1 MRASLFAV
9 LLLLIAVP
17 AAAQADT
24 QSGPSATLSQTLSAP
39 ENPQV
44 GQKISVAV
52 TIDHPADTQVIPP
65 ESFDQGRWEIVNSTA
80 TESPVENR
88 LKTVWT
94 LDYAVFRP
102 GTTTLNPME
111 FLVIAAGDDANP
123 TVLQTEPVDVK
134 VLTSWPDDVDP
145 TFSEPQPPGSI
156 WVDDYT
162 LAYVGG
168 GLGGVALLGLAVW
181 GWRRRR
187 EDAIEIYVPPPP
199 PHEVALNKLGALA
212 GSDLME
218 RGQYMIYYVRLSEAV
233 REYLGKIYGFPG
245 TELTTYE
252 IEQRLVGVKFPRGVA
267 AEDIVSLLQH
277 CDFVKFGGVEP
288 TISQST
294 DALRR
299 AFSIV
304 ELTKPKPFYPPKE
317 TASGAP
323 TPESDA
329 DAMEEDEA
337 TQWAP
342 KEEE

>member
-1 MRASLFAV
+1 M
-9 LLLLIAVP
+9 LIAVP

-24 QSGPSATLSQTLSAP
+24 QSGPDATLAQTHSAP
-39 ENPQV
+39 ENTQV
-44 GQKISVAV
+44 GQKITLTV
-52 TIDHPADTQVIPP
+52 TIDHPVDTQVVPP
-65 ESFDQGRWEIVNSTA
+65 ESFDQGRWEIVNSSSVETPA
-80 TESPVENR
+80 ESR
-88 LKTVWT
+88 IKTVWT

-102 GTTTLNPME
+102 GTTTLQPLE
-111 FLVIAAGDDANP
+111 FLVMAPGDDANATP
-123 TVLQTEPVDVK
+123 LKTEPVDVK
-134 VLTSWPDDVDP
+134 VLTTWPDDTEP
-145 TFSEPQPPGSI
+145 AFSEPQPAGSI

-168 GLGGVALLGLAVW
+168 GLAGVALLALGVW

-199 PHEVALNKLGALA
+199 PHEVALTKLGALA

-218 RGQYMIYYVRLSEAV
+218 RGQFMIYYVRLSEAV

-252 IEQRLVGVKFPRGVA
+252 IEQRLEGVKFPRGVA

-317 TASGAP
+317 DSTSTGSVAVDTA
-323 TPESDA
+323 A
-329 DAMEEDEA
+329 DDEKQA
-337 TQWAP
+337 VEASPWAP